1 MAIMSRLRLRFLIIS
16 EISLLGFL
24 VKGFLKK
31 RFVSRFNLACYFV
44 GLKLQGAECAKNK
57 LSLCNTITTDLP
69 DTCLTWKHIVPGETV
84 DETNVVQLPVYL
96 NQTRVE
102 LLFTVDITTTGEVPS
117 RSFYERGVAFLSSFL
132 TG

>member
-1 MAIMSRLRLRFLIIS
+1 M
-16 EISLLGFL
+16 
-24 VKGFLKK
+24 
-31 RFVSRFNLACYFV
+31 
-44 GLKLQGAECAKNK
+44 
-57 LSLCNTITTDLP
+57 
-69 DTCLTWKHIVPGETV
+69 